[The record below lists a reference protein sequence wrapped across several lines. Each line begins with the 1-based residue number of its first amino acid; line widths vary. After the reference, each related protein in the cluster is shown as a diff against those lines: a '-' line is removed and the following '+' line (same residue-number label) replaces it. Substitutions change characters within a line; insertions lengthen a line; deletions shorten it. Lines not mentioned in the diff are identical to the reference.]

1 MGVEVLDMGGM
12 EEDAQFLDFCDECR
26 LKGGAGER
34 KENNEQ
40 AVAIIHVKNSNL
52 LCHDSRDPTDKNW
65 LDSEYILSRH
75 HLWND

>member
-1 MGVEVLDMGGM
+1 MLNS
-12 EEDAQFLDFCDECR
+12 FDFCDECR

-40 AVAIIHVKNSNL
+40 AAAIILVKNSNL

-65 LDSEYILSRH
+65 LDSEYILSRL